1 MCRTVFIYVYGRNA
15 HEVWETEVQSSVERA
30 KRTVLRLTLNVRRRS
45 VVCGTGISY
54 MEKYKIFCMSL
65 LKMKEIYNYAEPYDQ
80 VILTGI
86 IGLYKIC
93 FEQSWKM
100 MKEILEQH
108 GFEQSET
115 SSPKKILKIAYKAG
129 MIEDEDTW
137 LRALQARN
145 NVADSYNQ
153 KIALEIVAEA
163 KADYY
168 DMFIK

>member
-1 MCRTVFIYVYGRNA
+1 
-15 HEVWETEVQSSVERA
+15 
-30 KRTVLRLTLNVRRRS
+30 
-45 VVCGTGISY
+45 
-54 MEKYKIFCMSL
+54 MSL
-65 LKMKEIYNYAEPYDQ
+65 LNMKEIYNYAEPYDQ

-115 SSPKKILKIAYKAG
+115 GSPKKILKIAYKAG
-129 MIEDEDTW
+129 MIKDEDTW

-145 NVADSYNQ
+145 NVAHSYNQ